1 MSEVEKKEEE
11 TTTTTT
17 VEKTE
22 EKKEETS
29 SFAPAAEIKEY
40 AADVEPNVEYEATL
54 KRDVVEVKTN
64 EENED
69 TLFEIRAKLYR
80 FDTDPSPQWK
90 ERGTGNVRFLED
102 KDSKRIR
109 VVMRRDKTLKVCLN
123 HHISPA
129 LSLGEMTGSDK
140 SWVWKCPKDFSD
152 EEKPEGVEELF
163 AIRFATPENAGLF
176 KTEFQKCQAKN
187 EAIEKKTE

>member
-1 MSEVEKKEEE
+1 MSEVEKKEE
-11 TTTTTT
+11 TTT

-22 EKKEETS
+22 EKKEETTTPV
-29 SFAPAAEIKEY
+29 APASEEKKEY
-40 AADVEPNVEYEATL
+40 AADEEPNVEYEATL

-64 EENED
+64 EENEEV
-69 TLFEIRAKLYR
+69 LFEIRAKLYR

-102 KDSKRIR
+102 KDTKKIR

-129 LSLGEMTGSDK
+129 FTLEVMTGSDK

-152 EEKPEGVEELF
+152 EDRPEGVEELF

-187 EAIEKKTE
+187 KEIQNKTE